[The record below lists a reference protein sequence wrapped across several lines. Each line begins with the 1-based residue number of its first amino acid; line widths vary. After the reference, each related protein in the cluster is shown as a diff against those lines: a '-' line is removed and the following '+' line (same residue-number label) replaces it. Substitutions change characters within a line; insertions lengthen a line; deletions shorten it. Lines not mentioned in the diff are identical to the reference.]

1 MARSL
6 VSAPRA
12 GGGRPPPPRGGAA
25 APGAGAGAGGGPPP
39 GPPGGGP
46 APPGG
51 PPPRGWYVLGDG
63 RDMELNGAMPD
74 EALWNDPLGADRQL
88 EAAVSRLQA
97 EVDAAAA
104 RPDPTPIPAATER
117 R

>member
-1 MARSL
+1 M
-6 VSAPRA
+6 PT
-12 GGGRPPPPRGGAA
+12 
-25 APGAGAGAGGGPPP
+25 
-39 GPPGGGP
+39 
-46 APPGG
+46 
-51 PPPRGWYVLGDG
+51 RGWYVLGDG